1 MINAAEYGKALFLLS
16 EERGTTES
24 VLADAR
30 IARAVLLENPKYSKL
45 ADTPALSKDEKTALI
60 AEAFASLDPDL
71 VSLLKILCEK
81 HSVCEFCKV
90 ADAYFAL
97 YDESRGIER
106 VEAITAVPMTA
117 AQIDAMKAKLE
128 RLTGK
133 QIIITNK
140 TDRAI
145 LGGVKLRYAGIQ
157 LDGSLKK
164 RLDTL
169 ESSLKSIII

>member
-1 MINAAEYGKALFLLS
+1 MINATEYGKALFLLS
-16 EERGTTES
+16 EERGTTEA
-24 VLADAR
+24 VLSDVR
-30 IARAVLLENPKYSKL
+30 IAKTVLLENPKYSKL
-45 ADTPALSKDEKTALI
+45 ADTPALSKDEKVALI

-81 HSVCEFCKV
+81 HSVCDFGKV
-90 ADAYFAL
+90 ADMYFAL

-106 VEAITAVPMTA
+106 VEAITAVAMSKS
-117 AQIDAMKAKLE
+117 QLGAMKAKLE
-128 RLTGK
+128 MITGK
-133 QIIITNK
+133 KIIITNK
-140 TDRAI
+140 IDKAI

-169 ESSLKSIII
+169 EASLKNIII

>member
-1 MINAAEYGKALFLLS
+1 MINATEYGKALFLLS
-16 EERGTTES
+16 EERGTTEK
-24 VLADAR
+24 VLSDVR
-30 IARAVLLENPKYSKL
+30 IAKDALTKNPKYSKL
-45 ADTPALSKDEKTALI
+45 ADTPAISKDEKTALI
-60 AEAFASLDPDL
+60 KDAFSALDSDL
-71 VSLLKILCEK
+71 VNLLMILCEK
-81 HSVCEFCKV
+81 HSTYQFPKV

-97 YDESRGIER
+97 YDQSRGIER
-106 VEAITAVPMTA
+106 VEAITAVPMTG
-117 AQIDAMKAKLE
+117 AQLDAMKAKLE
-128 RLTGK
+128 KTTGK

-140 TDRAI
+140 IDRAI

>member
-1 MINAAEYGKALFLLS
+1 MINATEYGKALFLLS
-16 EERGTTES
+16 EERGTTD
-24 VLADAR
+24 VLLADVR
-30 IARAVLLENPKYSKL
+30 IAKAVLTENPKYSKL

-81 HSVCEFCKV
+81 HSVCDFCKV

-106 VEAITAVPMTA
+106 VEAITAVAMSNS
-117 AQIDAMKAKLE
+117 QLDAMKAKLE
-128 RLTGK
+128 AITGK
-133 QIIITNK
+133 KIIITNK
-140 TDRAI
+140 IDRAI

-169 ESSLKSIII
+169 EASIKNIII